1 MADRTPDPQARLNAA
16 AEASEQARV
25 ERVNAERARRRGY
38 LIFATDP
45 ERAPD
50 ESGYRDVFLTEART
64 PADARAK
71 VHPLAP
77 GRRLRAF
84 LATGRYRDHLPEARW
99 VK

>member
-1 MADRTPDPQARLNAA
+1 MADRTPNRQAPLNAE
-16 AEASEQARV
+16 EASEQARV
-25 ERVNAERARRRGY
+25 ERVNAERALRRGY

-50 ESGYRDVFLTEART
+50 EPGYREVFLTEART

-71 VHPLAP
+71 VRPLAP

-84 LATGRYRDHLPEARW
+84 LATGRYRDQLPDARW